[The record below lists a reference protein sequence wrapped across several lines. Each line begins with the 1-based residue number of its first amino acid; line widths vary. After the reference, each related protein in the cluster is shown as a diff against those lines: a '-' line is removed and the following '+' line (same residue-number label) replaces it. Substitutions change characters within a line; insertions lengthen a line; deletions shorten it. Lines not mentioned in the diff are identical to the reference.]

1 MQDEFNNKV
10 GPELYEKKKSQNKL
24 LRLGL
29 VIAGIILVLS
39 SGTQYF
45 AHIFHYHEAL
55 GANFNRIYWP
65 WKIIE
70 WAEL

>member
-24 LRLGL
+24 VRLGL

-45 AHIFHYHEAL
+45 AHVFHYHEAL
-55 GANFNRIYWP
+55 
-65 WKIIE
+65 
-70 WAEL
+70 